1 MTLLI
6 LGLLLFLGLHSV
18 RIVAPS
24 WREHMLQRWGET
36 RWKLGYSLL
45 AGLGLA
51 CIVMGYGQA
60 RLSPQV
66 LWASP
71 RGLAHLAGLL
81 MLPSLMLLAAAYVP
95 GNALKAR
102 LGHPMI
108 LAVKLWAAAHLLAN
122 NTLADLW
129 LFGGFLLWA
138 VLDFRS
144 ARRRP
149 AATIPAGRTGPTVL
163 AVVIGLLAWA
173 ALVMGGH
180 QALVGVRPF
189 S

>member
-6 LGLLLFLGLHSV
+6 IGLLLFLGPHSV
-18 RIVAPS
+18 PILAPA
-24 WREHMLQRWGET
+24 WREHMRQRWGET

-51 CIVMGYGQA
+51 LIVMGYGQA

-66 LWASP
+66 LWATP
-71 RGLAHLAGLL
+71 RGVAHLAGLL
-81 MLPSLMLLAAAYVP
+81 MLPSLVLLAAAYVP

-122 NTLADLW
+122 NTLADLL
-129 LFGGFLLWA
+129 LFGSFLIWA

-149 AATIPAGRTGPTVL
+149 AAPSPAGRAGPTAL
-163 AVVIGLLAWA
+163 AVLLGLLACA

-180 QALVGVRPF
+180 QALMGVRPF